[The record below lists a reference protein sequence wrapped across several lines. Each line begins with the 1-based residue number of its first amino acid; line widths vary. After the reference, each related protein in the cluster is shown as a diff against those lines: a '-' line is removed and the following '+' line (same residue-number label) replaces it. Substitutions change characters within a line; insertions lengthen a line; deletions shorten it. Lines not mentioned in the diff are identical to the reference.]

1 MRWFQ
6 RWIIER
12 EKRRGSVSLLF
23 TLTGRPFS
31 PTNPPTQHF
40 FEGIWFCILKKI
52 LKNLLSLIIV
62 KCRELDS
69 IEARKI
75 SIGKALQWL
84 QGSCLVCLQS
94 WIVHFLA
101 AWSLDKW
108 NIVWWW
114 IVRFPDPHFV
124 VSLSGNQ
131 TRWLLAACNSL
142 QHLII
147 DCDDNCE
154 NCWLR
159 ASKPSS
165 SLIAMIVIIV
175 DCLLPESPLSP
186 YIRKAKK
193 FGGTAFS
200 VKKIAEKVRKSGCH
214 FWVIL
219 AHFGSFLGYFG
230 SFLGHLGSYLD
241 HFG

>member
-23 TLTGRPFS
+23 TLTGRSFS
-31 PTNPPTQHF
+31 PTNAPHNIF
-40 FEGIWFCILKKI
+40 LMFEGIWFCILNKF

-62 KCRELDS
+62 KCRQL
-69 IEARKI
+69 EARKI

-108 NIVWWW
+108 NLVWWW
-114 IVRFPDPHFV
+114 IVRFPDLHFV

-131 TRWLLAACNSL
+131 TRWLLAALSL
-142 QHLII
+142 ILMII
-147 DCDDNCE
+147 VMIDGCVQANPPPH
-154 NCWLR
+154 WLR
-159 ASKPSS
+159 W
-165 SLIAMIVIIV
+165 LWW
-175 DCLLPESPLSP
+175 LLTACSP
-186 YIRKAKK
+186 A
-193 FGGTAFS
+193 A
-200 VKKIAEKVRKSGCH
+200 A
-214 FWVIL
+214 
-219 AHFGSFLGYFG
+219 
-230 SFLGHLGSYLD
+230 
-241 HFG
+241 

>member
-1 MRWFQ
+1 MMNEMVPTLNNW
-6 RWIIER
+6 ER
-12 EKRRGSVSLLF
+12 KEERKCFAFIHPDWKAIF
-23 TLTGRPFS
+23 THHR
-31 PTNPPTQHF
+31 TNTTF
-40 FEGIWFCILKKI
+40 FEGIWFCILNKF
-52 LKNLLSLIIV
+52 LKNLLSLIII
-62 KCRELDS
+62 KCRQLDFV
-69 IEARKI
+69 EARKI
-75 SIGKALQWL
+75 SIGKALLWL

-108 NIVWWW
+108 SLVWWW
-114 IVRFPDPHFV
+114 IVRFPDPHYV

-165 SLIAMIVIIV
+165 SLIAMIVIIA
-175 DCLLPESPLSP
+175 DCLLPCCRLIIDCQRLVLCRPPWLFLDDEAYPELSPLC
-186 YIRKAKK
+186 
-193 FGGTAFS
+193 G
-200 VKKIAEKVRKSGCH
+200 
-214 FWVIL
+214 
-219 AHFGSFLGYFG
+219 
-230 SFLGHLGSYLD
+230 
-241 HFG
+241 

>member
-1 MRWFQ
+1 MMNEMVPTLNNWERKEERKCFAFIHPDWKAIFTHQ
-6 RWIIER
+6 R
-12 EKRRGSVSLLF
+12 
-23 TLTGRPFS
+23 
-31 PTNPPTQHF
+31 TNTTF

-108 NIVWWW
+108 NLVWWW
-114 IVRFPDPHFV
+114 IVRFPDPHYV

-131 TRWLLAACNSL
+131 TRWLLALCITL
-142 QHLII
+142 
-147 DCDDNCE
+147 
-154 NCWLR
+154 
-159 ASKPSS
+159 
-165 SLIAMIVIIV
+165 SLIAMIIV
-175 DCLLPESPLSP
+175 MIPGCVQANPPPHWLRWLWWLLTACSP
-186 YIRKAKK
+186 A
-193 FGGTAFS
+193 A
-200 VKKIAEKVRKSGCH
+200 A
-214 FWVIL
+214 
-219 AHFGSFLGYFG
+219 
-230 SFLGHLGSYLD
+230 
-241 HFG
+241 